1 MWILSFDI
9 VVRVHTFRVPIEVMG
24 LLWVLHSQIPDT
36 KHANDILVK
45 IFGDCA
51 NKILKID
58 EVTAGQQECCVRYD
72 KAQRR

>member
-1 MWILSFDI
+1 
-9 VVRVHTFRVPIEVMG
+9 MG